1 MNRKGLYA
9 FVFTLLLGSVQ
20 IKYKEP
26 ETNPFLSTPAMPL
39 FVASI
44 TCHVLA
50 SMAGTNLQAPLIIFH
65 LSGIVGCEVLIWV
78 LLADIFWYS
87 MVNMFAS
94 IVAFI
99 CFFNHILNIFA
110 DHEMPVI
117 EMQPPEEEYLVL
129 VALELTCIGIK
140 YEVSNTNNPF
150 QQSSLLF
157 FLTAIFSNVLA
168 STTDTTKQIT
178 IITFQ
183 VSGITGVE
191 TLLWIL
197 IPDFMCY
204 CMVNLL
210 LLLLALF
217 FFNHVA
223 QLVVYFFKYISQLL
237 LQVSGSNVDQMSNLE
252 LQPQEDRV

>member
-117 EMQPPEEEYLVL
+117 EMQPPEEEV
-129 VALELTCIGIK
+129 
-140 YEVSNTNNPF
+140 
-150 QQSSLLF
+150 
-157 FLTAIFSNVLA
+157 
-168 STTDTTKQIT
+168 
-178 IITFQ
+178 
-183 VSGITGVE
+183 
-191 TLLWIL
+191 
-197 IPDFMCY
+197 
-204 CMVNLL
+204 
-210 LLLLALF
+210 
-217 FFNHVA
+217 
-223 QLVVYFFKYISQLL
+223 
-237 LQVSGSNVDQMSNLE
+237 
-252 LQPQEDRV
+252 